1 MAFVTALSWE
11 LLAIVILLLGKMAE
25 SNVIM
30 SIGAIMLLFTCA
42 FAY

>member
-11 LLAIVILLLGKMAE
+11 LLAIVIVLLGDMVENK
-25 SNVIM
+25 VIT